1 MVEDSIDA
9 RLILYIYVYI
19 YSYSTMKQLVVK
31 RAKRIAGFK
40 VQ

>member
-1 MVEDSIDA
+1 MQD
-9 RLILYIYVYI
+9 LFYIYMYI